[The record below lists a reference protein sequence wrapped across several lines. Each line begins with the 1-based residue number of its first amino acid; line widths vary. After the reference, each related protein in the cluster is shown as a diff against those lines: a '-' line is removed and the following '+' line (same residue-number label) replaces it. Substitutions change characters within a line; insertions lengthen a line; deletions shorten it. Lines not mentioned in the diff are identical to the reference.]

1 MELLIKL
8 SVLAVGISYLNI
20 REIVTLNLYAEIN
33 VNLSFFKVQIIPII
47 NGVMWRFPEAL
58 PPMQCGHCDLGD
70 AAGAG
75 IPGPLSWSCSFQ

>member
-33 VNLSFFKVQIIPII
+33 VNLSFFKVQNYSYLKWSDVEVSRGTAP
-47 NGVMWRFPEAL
+47 
-58 PPMQCGHCDLGD
+58 D
-70 AAGAG
+70 AVRT
-75 IPGPLSWSCSFQ
+75 L